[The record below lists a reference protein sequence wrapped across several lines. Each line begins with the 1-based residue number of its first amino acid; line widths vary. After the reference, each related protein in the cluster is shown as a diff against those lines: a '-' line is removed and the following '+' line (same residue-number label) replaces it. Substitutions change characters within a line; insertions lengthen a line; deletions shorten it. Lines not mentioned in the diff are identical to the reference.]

1 MCLFEEFLTYQPY
14 CFTLSNGL
22 KVIFLPVEHTG
33 LVAIQAWVKT
43 GSIHED
49 KYLGAGISH
58 FVEHMVF
65 KGTERR
71 TYAAI
76 FSEAQASGASLNAY
90 TSFDRTVYTYDG
102 SSESMELGLDILSDM
117 LLHPTFPSE
126 EMLKEKKVI
135 LREIGMCNDDP
146 DDRLNQVVFEN
157 AFRKHPYRYPIIGIK
172 SIFEQLTREDLM
184 EYWRKRYPVNNITLV
199 IVGNLSFEWIQEKV
213 NHYFSACLPRSLQPV
228 LITREPFQMAERV
241 ERFYGNYQLVRGALA
256 FKIPGLGH
264 KDGAKLQVLSNV
276 LGCGDSSLL
285 HQKLREELRY
295 VYSIDVSTWMADQG
309 LFWIQYV
316 CDGEKRACVE
326 EFLSK
331 NLQCMAE
338 AGIKTKHVQKALNQA
353 IISEIDARKTVSGQ
367 AHHLGWADT
376 CLGDLQYSRHYLK
389 QLKQLDAKSI
399 KAIVGKYLQSATCT
413 KASLEPKALERG
425 FLKKSTEVRTHPVES
440 TTLSNGVRLVM
451 QHNPSFPKTHIQVLG
466 FGGALYEPVH
476 QRGISHLVA
485 SLLMKDTE
493 NRTACEIAE
502 AVDAIGGQFNSFT
515 GINHIGLAFESLP
528 QNTAMGCQLLG
539 EALRIPRFKEET
551 FEIEKASQLASI
563 REMMDDVFYVGF
575 KKMRHQFFGQHPYAI
590 GQYGIDDNVKA
601 LQLEHCWHYFRK
613 IFVGSNC
620 VISAVSPLPTDELM
634 RLLEPIG
641 RGISKNGFEKVS
653 DEIFFT
659 SDGYRVCRLD
669 KEQSMVFQA
678 YPMAGICSKD
688 YYVADYLEELFNG
701 LSSQFVIEVR
711 EKLGLAYTVG
721 ATRLTGLSR
730 GMLCL
735 FASTQASHLKTVEAE
750 MFKATQR
757 VLNHQVS
764 SEEFNLCRAH
774 LKVSQQTRLQTI
786 AKKAFYAG
794 INALFDLPQDAW
806 LNYEKAIDNISLE
819 EFFERSKAY
828 LQPDLSHTLLISS
841 EM

>member
-1 MCLFEEFLTYQPY
+1 MCLFEEFLTYRPY

-22 KVIFLPVEHTG
+22 KVIFLPVDHTD

-71 TYAAI
+71 TYADI

-102 SSESMELGLDILSDM
+102 LSASTELGLDILSDM
-117 LLHPTFPSE
+117 LLHPTFPEE
-126 EMLKEKKVI
+126 EMRKEKKVI
-135 LREIGMCNDDP
+135 LREIDMCNDDP
-146 DDRLNQVVFEN
+146 DDRLNQIVFEN
-157 AFRKHPYRYPIIGIK
+157 AFRRHPYRFPIIGIK
-172 SIFEQLTREDLM
+172 SIFEQLTRENLM
-184 EYWRKRYPVNNITLV
+184 EYWRERYPVNNMTLV
-199 IVGNLSFEWIQEKV
+199 IVGHLSFEWIQEKV
-213 NHYFSACLPRSLQPV
+213 KHYFSACLPSSLRPI
-228 LITREPFQMAERV
+228 LIPREPFQMAERV
-241 ERFYGNYQLVRGALA
+241 ERFYGDYQLVRGALA

-338 AGIKTKHVQKALNQA
+338 AGIETKHVQKALNQA
-353 IISEIDARKTVSGQ
+353 IISEIDAQKTVSGQ

-376 CLGDLQYSRHYLK
+376 CLGDLQYARHYLE
-389 QLKQLDAKSI
+389 QLKQLDAKSVI
-399 KAIVGKYLQSATCT
+399 AIVRKYLKPTICT
-413 KASLEPKALERG
+413 TVSLEPKALERG
-425 FLKKSTEVRTHPVES
+425 FLKKSTAVHTHLVES
-440 TTLSNGVRLVM
+440 TTLPNGVRLVM
-451 QHNPSFPKTHIQVLG
+451 QYNPSFPKTHVQILG
-466 FGGALYEPVH
+466 LGGALYEPVH

-485 SLLMKDTE
+485 SLLMKDTQKH
-493 NRTACEIAE
+493 TAREIAE
-502 AVDAIGGQFNSFT
+502 TIDAMGGQFNSFT
-515 GINHIGLAFESLP
+515 GVNHIGLAFEVLS
-528 QNTAMGCQLLG
+528 QNTAMGCHLLR
-539 EALRIPRFKEET
+539 EMLSMPRFKEET
-551 FEIEKASQLASI
+551 FKVEKASQLASI
-563 REMMDDVFYVGF
+563 QEMMDDVFYVGF
-575 KKMRHQFFGQHPYAI
+575 KKMRRQFFGQHPYAI
-590 GQYGIDDNVKA
+590 GQYGIDEDVKA
-601 LQLEHCWHYFRK
+601 LRLEQCWDYFKK
-613 IFVGSNC
+613 IFVSSNC
-620 VISAVSPLPTDELM
+620 VISAVSPMPTDELIK
-634 RLLEPIG
+634 LLEPMG
-641 RGISKNGFEKVS
+641 NEISEGCFKKVS
-653 DEIFFT
+653 DEIFFN
-659 SDGYRVCRLD
+659 SERDCECQWN
-669 KEQSMVFQA
+669 KEQSMVFRA

-721 ATRLTGLSR
+721 ATRLTGLNRS
-730 GMLCL
+730 MLCL
-735 FASTQASHLKTVEAE
+735 FAGTQASHLKTVESE
-750 MFKATQR
+750 MCKATQR
-757 VLNHQVS
+757 VLDRQVS
-764 SEEFNLCRAH
+764 SKEFNLCRAH

-806 LNYEKAIDNISLE
+806 LNYEKAIDDISLE

>member
-1 MCLFEEFLTYQPY
+1 MCSLEEFLTYRPC

-22 KVIFLPVEHTG
+22 KVIFLPVDHAD

-49 KYLGAGISH
+49 RYLGAGISH

-71 TYAAI
+71 TYADI

-102 SSESMELGLDILSDM
+102 SSESAELGLDILSDM
-117 LLHPTFPSE
+117 LLHPIFPEE

-135 LREIGMCNDDP
+135 LREIDMCNDDP

-157 AFRKHPYRYPIIGIK
+157 AFRKHPYRFPIIGIK

-184 EYWRKRYPVNNITLV
+184 EYWRERYLINNVTLV
-199 IVGNLSFEWIQEKV
+199 VVGNLPPEWIQERVK
-213 NHYFSACLPRSLQPV
+213 HYFSACLPKSLRPI
-228 LITREPFQMAERV
+228 LIPREPFQMAERV
-241 ERFYGNYQLVRGALA
+241 ERFYGDYQLVRGALA

-338 AGIKTKHVQKALNQA
+338 TAIETKHVQKALNQA
-353 IISEIDARKTVSGQ
+353 IVSEIDAQKTVAGQ

-376 CLGDLQYSRHYLK
+376 CLGDLQYSRHYLE
-389 QLKQLDAKSI
+389 QLKQLDAKSV
-399 KAIVGKYLQSATCT
+399 KAIVGKYLKPTTCT
-413 KASLEPKALERG
+413 KVSLEPKALEKV

-440 TTLSNGVRLVM
+440 MTLPNGVRLVM
-451 QHNPSFPKTHIQVLG
+451 QHNPSFPKTHVQVLSL
-466 FGGALYEPVH
+466 GGALYESAH

-485 SLLMKDTE
+485 SLLVKDTQK
-493 NRTACEIAE
+493 RTAREIAE

-528 QNTAMGCQLLG
+528 QNTALGCHLLG

-551 FEIEKASQLASI
+551 FEVEKASQLASI
-563 REMMDDVFYVGF
+563 QEMMDDVFYVGF

-590 GQYGIDDNVKA
+590 GQYGIEEDVKT
-601 LQLEHCWHYFRK
+601 LQLEHCWDYFKK
-613 IFVGSNC
+613 IFVGPNC
-620 VISAVSPLPTDELM
+620 VISAVSPLPTDELIK
-634 RLLEPIG
+634 LLEPIG
-641 RGISKNGFEKVS
+641 NGISENCFKKMS
-653 DEIFFT
+653 DEISFT
-659 SDGYRVCRLD
+659 SEQYCECQLN

-721 ATRLTGLSR
+721 ATRLTGLNR

-757 VLNHQVS
+757 VLDRQIS
-764 SEEFNLCRAH
+764 SKEFNLCRAH

-794 INALFDLPQDAW
+794 INTLFDLPQNAW
-806 LNYEKAIDNISLE
+806 LNYEKAIDNVSLE

-828 LQPDLSHTLLISS
+828 LQPDFSHTLLVSS